1 MIGGEGSPS
10 NVSIKQDLKVLGS
23 KVGSQTVQSDLGR
36 TSGTGQTNTTASHGV
51 RTGPEANGQT
61 GSLGRDTGAGTK
73 GRHDGSSNMGYI
85 GTQNSVNAMTH
96 NDDLNRFKKP
106 GPLNI
111 TTFSI

>member
-1 MIGGEGSPS
+1 MIGGDGSQS
-10 NVSIKQDLKVLGS
+10 KVGVKQDLKVLGS
-23 KVGSQTVQSDLGR
+23 KVGSVQSDLGR
-36 TSGTGQTNTTASHGV
+36 TSETGLTNTTTSL
-51 RTGPEANGQT
+51 GPDANGQT
-61 GSLGRDTGAGTK
+61 GRIGRDTGAGTK

-96 NDDLNRFKKP
+96 NDDLYRFEKP

>member
-1 MIGGEGSPS
+1 MIDGEGSQS

-23 KVGSQTVQSDLGR
+23 KVGSQTVQNDLGR
-36 TSGTGQTNTTASHGV
+36 TSGPGQTNA
-51 RTGPEANGQT
+51 T
-61 GSLGRDTGAGTK
+61 GSLGPDANDQTGSIGRDTGVGTK

-96 NDDLNRFKKP
+96 NDDLYRFKRP